1 MRGRAIWFR
10 LTAEFASNLGSSK
23 NAGACKRCGDFR
35 IFDKRQAV
43 AIFASMSKKS
53 VKVGSQ
59 TRSARD
65 GSYVLVG
72 RDAKAG
78 TSSTVVSQ
86 NNALPKRG
94 RDVAKSA
101 TAIKPVPLDPDAFM
115 DYLLEEDAVIMEHLA
130 K

>member
-1 MRGRAIWFR
+1 
-10 LTAEFASNLGSSK
+10 
-23 NAGACKRCGDFR
+23 
-35 IFDKRQAV
+35 
-43 AIFASMSKKS
+43 MSKKS

-59 TRSARD
+59 TRSTRD

-78 TSSTVVSQ
+78 TSSAVVSQ
-86 NNALPKRG
+86 NNALPQRG